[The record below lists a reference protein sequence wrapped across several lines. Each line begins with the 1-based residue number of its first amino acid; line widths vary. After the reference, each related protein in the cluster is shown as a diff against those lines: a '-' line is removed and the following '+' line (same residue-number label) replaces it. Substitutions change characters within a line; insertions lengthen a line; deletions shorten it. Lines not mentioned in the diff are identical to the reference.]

1 MAVIRDYETRSTT
14 GPFAAFNE
22 IPEASST
29 IIAFANVDTAIPEH
43 SGA

>member
-1 MAVIRDYETRSTT
+1 MAVIRDYEMCSTT

-22 IPEASST
+22 IREASSI

-43 SGA
+43 SVA